1 MLVSSLSLFVPRNG
15 VFPGTTGRGNSHTCC
30 FLGAFTAG
38 ARSLQVRGA
47 LLGAPQGACVGAMMG
62 AALVPAVLSSA
73 AMTEVDNES
82 TASK

>member
-1 MLVSSLSLFVPRNG
+1 MVYFREPQAVET
-15 VFPGTTGRGNSHTCC
+15 VIHV
-30 FLGAFTAG
+30 AFWAG

-73 AMTEVDNES
+73 AMTEVDHES